1 MVSDK
6 SVSPRHLNLMST
18 LLYSA
23 PIFGPVKSRRLGLSL
38 GINLLPADGKL
49 CNFDCLYCECGL
61 NREKRPKSKM
71 PTRQEVAAGLEATLK
86 RMHEE
91 NEHPDTLTFA
101 GNGEPTLHPDFAGII
116 EDTLALRDRYA
127 PKANISVLTNATRL
141 LKPDVFNALMKV
153 DNPLL
158 KLDTIDTDYIR
169 LVDRPTGHYD
179 LPALLD
185 KMKAM
190 GSHAIIQTMFLKGE
204 VNGINVDNTSD
215 AFVTPWLEIVKA
227 IGPKLVTI
235 YTIDRETPEKGL
247 QKAGKAELNRIAD
260 RLRKAGFKATVSY

>member
-1 MVSDK
+1 
-6 SVSPRHLNLMST
+6 MST
-18 LLYSA
+18 LLFSA

-61 NREKRPKSKM
+61 NGEKRPKSKM
-71 PTRQEVAAGLEATLK
+71 PTRKEVAVELEATLK

-91 NEHPDTLTFA
+91 DEHPDTLTFA

-116 EDTLALRDRYA
+116 EDTVALRDRYA
-127 PKANISVLTNATRL
+127 PKASISVLTNATRL
-141 LKPDVFNALMKV
+141 LKPDVFDALMKV

-158 KLDTIDTDYIR
+158 KLDTIDADYIR
-169 LVDRPTGHYD
+169 LLDHPTDRYD
-179 LPALLD
+179 LPALID

-190 GSHAIIQTMFLKGE
+190 GSHAVIQTMFLKGE
-204 VNGINVDNTSD
+204 VNGINVDNTGER
-215 AFVTPWLEIVKA
+215 FVTPWLEVVKA

-247 QKAGKAELNRIAD
+247 KKADKAELDRIAE
-260 RLRKAGFKATVSY
+260 RLREAGLETTVSY